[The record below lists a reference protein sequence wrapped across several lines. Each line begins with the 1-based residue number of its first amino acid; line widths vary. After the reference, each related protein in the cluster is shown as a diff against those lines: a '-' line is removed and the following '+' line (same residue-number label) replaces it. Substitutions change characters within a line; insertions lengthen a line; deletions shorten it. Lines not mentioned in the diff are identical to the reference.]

1 MKLENYS
8 TREILAELEARDGMS
23 LEPEPEPVEEV
34 ELPKKINFAFYLHN
48 DFFLNEIQETIE
60 MQTGFA
66 INDEL
71 ARKVSNYF
79 YEVRFDCELNTETGE
94 MYSE

>member
-1 MKLENYS
+1 MKLANYS
-8 TREILAELEARDGMS
+8 TTEILAELEARKAV
-23 LEPEPEPVEEV
+23 PT
-34 ELPKKINFAFYLHN
+34 KIKFA
-48 DFFLNEIQETIE
+48 FFLNNSFTLGEIQETIE
-60 MQTGFA
+60 DQTGYL

-71 ARKVSNYF
+71 ARKVSNHF